1 MSSNHSAGYRF
12 STVRLAERLRESLTP
27 ERLEDIPS
35 PHFYSQEVF
44 EADFFC
50 AITDALPDSCHYG
63 SMGARTANP
72 RAKSRQVQTLA
83 VDKLDHLPAQQR
95 EFWVEMAR
103 FFRSDKFAVIALSA
117 YGPLLAKHRPDV
129 LRHTDF
135 DIRFELL
142 RDTTSYGIGPHSDHP
157 NKVMTLL
164 FYLSAG
170 EVTNSLGTSFY
181 QPKQN
186 GFECPSGKH
195 YPVEAFQRLKTYPYA
210 PNAVLSFLRT
220 NSSFHGV
227 ETITENRVERN
238 ILRWM
243 LWKR

>member
-1 MSSNHSAGYRF
+1 MF
-12 STVRLAERLRESLTP
+12 SEQIQQNKLSMKHLAERLRDSLMP
-27 ERLEDIPS
+27 QHMEEAPS
-35 PHFYSQEVF
+35 PHFYCQNVF
-44 EADFFC
+44 EADFFD
-50 AITDALPDSCHYG
+50 AIRSALPNSEHYG
-63 SMGARTANP
+63 SMAGRTANP
-72 RAKSRQVQTLA
+72 RAKSRQVQPIS

-95 EFWVEMAR
+95 EFWVEMAK
-103 FFRSDKFAVIALSA
+103 FFRSEEFTVIALSA
-117 YGPLLAKHRPDV
+117 YSPFLASHRPDV
-129 LRHTDF
+129 LSHTQF

-170 EVTNSLGTSFY
+170 EVTESLGTSFY
-181 QPKQN
+181 EPKQS
-186 GFECPSGKH
+186 GFECPSGRH
-195 YPVEAFQRLKTYPYA
+195 YPAEAFRRLKTYPYA
-210 PNAVLSFLRT
+210 PNTALSFLRT

-227 ETITENRVERN
+227 ETITDYQVERN